1 MKTILSV
8 RSIED
13 NLVHW
18 YAIIND
24 LRVDYSTR
32 VKEVTD
38 NPILAAI
45 AAEGGEADSKNLIAN
60 LIQEKRIEGFAKLNK
75 NI

>member
-45 AAEGGEADSKNLIAN
+45 AAEGGEADFKNLIAN